1 MTVAIIPVK
10 GRLPL
15 LPHTIE
21 QALKVVDEVICI
33 TSKAYEKEY
42 CIGAEATNMG
52 QGFKLGEKWNVGFEA
67 ARKYDPD
74 HVLFIGS
81 SDWVSENWVDVM
93 LPYSEDYEVV
103 GVQGFNLLHLD
114 YEIPIRNAAGEIE
127 MNEKFRRRIKEKR
140 RCKAGVHAVEVKF
153 KGARVGL
160 WSGYEGRRKGEPVGI
175 GRVLNRDF
183 LKRIDYKPFADNQK
197 SNMDYH
203 MFNLAKSYKT
213 INSKAIK
220 CLSISTNL
228 WGNHHSFEDSD
239 EIQDN
244 GFIDKWFPDAHKLM
258 EWEEIKLINLEHGM
272 R

>member
-21 QALKVVDEVICI
+21 QALKVVDKVICI
-33 TSKAYEKEY
+33 TSKGYEKEY
-42 CIGAEATNMG
+42 CVGAEVSNMNTNVT
-52 QGFKLGEKWNVGFEA
+52 LGKKWNAGFDM
-67 ARKYDPD
+67 ARAYDPD

-81 SDWVSENWVDVM
+81 SDWVSENWMEEM
-93 LPYSEDYEVV
+93 LPYSKDYELV
-103 GVQGFNLLHLD
+103 GVRGFNLLHLD
-114 YEIPIRNAAGEIE
+114 YEVMLDKKTLERKRSKAGPHSVPV
-127 MNEKFRRRIKEKR
+127 KFR
-140 RCKAGVHAVEVKF
+140 
-153 KGARVGL
+153 GARL
-160 WSGYEGRRKGEPVGI
+160 GYWPGYHNDREGEPAGI
-175 GRVLNRDF
+175 GRVLSRRF

-197 SNMDYH
+197 SNMDNH

-244 GFIDKWFPDAHKLM
+244 GFIDKWFPDARRLM
-258 EWEEIKLINLEHGM
+258 EWEEVKLINLEHGM